1 MLLFDNGNRRC
12 TAVGPTADWTCNS
25 NGIRSRMQLYRL
37 QFDGSGTPTQA
48 VRERNVV
55 LVRYS
60 SALDTAQLL
69 SNGNLVGGLGNI
81 PIDGTATA
89 TRVSYVEEIGT
100 DPYSFLPV
108 QSYTYVG
115 REPPGDAV
123 SVGGR
128 NYRAPRVKSLY
139 TSSPP

>member
-1 MLLFDNGNRRC
+1 
-12 TAVGPTADWTCNS
+12 
-25 NGIRSRMQLYRL
+25 MQLYRL
-37 QFDGSGTPTQA
+37 EFDGSGAPAQA
-48 VRERNVV
+48 ARERNVV

-60 SALDTAQLL
+60 SALGNAQLL
-69 SNGNLVGGLGNI
+69 SNGNLIGGLGNI
-81 PIDGTATA
+81 PVDRTATA

-100 DPYSFLPV
+100 DPMSFLPV
-108 QSYTYVG
+108 QSYTHVG

-128 NYRAPRVKSLY
+128 SCRAPRVRSLY

>member
-1 MLLFDNGNRRC
+1 
-12 TAVGPTADWTCNS
+12 
-25 NGIRSRMQLYRL
+25 MQLYRL
-37 QFDGSGTPTQA
+37 EFDAAGVPKQA

-60 SALDTAQLL
+60 SALGTAQLL

-81 PIDGTATA
+81 PVDGTANA
-89 TRVSYVEEIGT
+89 TRVSYVEEIAT
-100 DPYSFLPV
+100 DPYSLLPV

-128 NYRAPRVKSLY
+128 NYRAPRVKGLY
-139 TSSPP
+139 TSSP